1 MEDTV
6 GRVIHGDCRSI
17 IPTLQFD
24 YVITDPPYNID
35 YRYTD
40 YADRMS
46 DEDYVA
52 LLATLKPYRS
62 VLIHYTEAFIGPIR
76 DAIGIPTRTVAWC
89 YNTPLNRQ
97 HRTIAWF
104 GCTPDLTLVRQPYKN
119 PNDKRVRAHVQAS
132 GSEGGKLYDW
142 WEMPVVKNKFA
153 RKDRRLYRPNPR
165 RTARAHPPDHHPARR
180 YRARPFLRHR
190 FALLCLPQY
199 RSAVHRHRAERAAP
213 RLLPSPAAK
222 GILK

>member
-76 DAIGIPTRTVAWC
+76 DAIGIPSRTVAWC

-142 WEMPVVKNKFA
+142 WEMPVVKNKSREKIAGFTNQI
-153 RKDRRLYRPNPR
+153 PV
-165 RTARAHPPDHHPARR
+165 
-180 YRARPFLRHR
+180 
-190 FALLCLPQY
+190 ALL
-199 RSAVHRHRAERAAP
+199 ERILLITTQPGDTVLDPFFGTGSLYFACRNTGRRCIGIEQSEQHLACFQA
-213 RLLPSPAAK
+213 RLQR
-222 GILK
+222 GY